1 MLQSDSQQ
9 PWAAKPNETLF
20 FPTTA
25 VRFSSQFGHR
35 HPEGRKGECVLQ
47 PCVPT
52 ITGQKALNVPLE
64 AIEELLRSKEHCVFP
79 NSLSQQLGE
88 ENYLV
93 HCFPPSVSGLHLSDR
108 RGLQHLGHN
117 HFTHPGLF
125 CALSKQFQTI
135 SPRMLATVSPSVHL
149 LPVLLRLSG
158 HSGYESPPC
167 ADNSKAIQQSDQYGM
182 GKMD

>member
-20 FPTTA
+20 FPTT
-25 VRFSSQFGHR
+25 VSRFSSQLGHR

-47 PCVPT
+47 SCVPT

-79 NSLSQQLGE
+79 NSLSKQLG

-93 HCFPPSVSGLHLSDR
+93 HCFHHTVSGLY
-108 RGLQHLGHN
+108 

-125 CALSKQFQTI
+125 CAFSKQFQII
-135 SPRMLATVSPSVHL
+135 SRRMLATVSPSVHL

-158 HSGYESPPC
+158 HSEYEFPTLC
-167 ADNSKAIQQSDQYGM
+167 
-182 GKMD
+182 